1 MLKGLFRFL
10 CFFLLYFPCASFS
23 ASTTEQLDNSP
34 EHIAESAMRLAITGV
49 GELDPPTM
57 KKYIQYCKA
66 KCSPRLT
73 EETGHLLSSSYV
85 SIRDDVRRR
94 MMTSVSERDSRN
106 RPGADQPAIPI
117 TVRQLEALVRISESL
132 AKMRLQD
139 DVQVR
144 K

>member
-1 MLKGLFRFL
+1 MDDE
-10 CFFLLYFPCASFS
+10 S
-23 ASTTEQLDNSP
+23 ASSSENVDTSP
-34 EHIAESAMRLAITGV
+34 EHIAENAMRLAITGV
-49 GELDPPTM
+49 GELDVPTM

-73 EETGHLLSSSYV
+73 EEASHLLSSSYV

-94 MMTSVSERDSRN
+94 TMSSTSGKDSRD
-106 RPGADQPAIPI
+106 RRGEDQPAIPI

-144 K
+144 MVHSTD

>member
-1 MLKGLFRFL
+1 MVDK
-10 CFFLLYFPCASFS
+10 S
-23 ASTTEQLDNSP
+23 ATTTEMVDTSP
-34 EHIAESAMRLAITGV
+34 EHIAENAMRLAISGA
-49 GELDPPTM
+49 GELDVPTM

-73 EETGHLLSSSYV
+73 EEASHLLSSSYV

-94 MMTSVSERDSRN
+94 SMPFVAGQDSRD
-106 RPGADQPAIPI
+106 RQGDYQPAIPI

-144 K
+144 TLYDSTLG

>member
-1 MLKGLFRFL
+1 MR
-10 CFFLLYFPCASFS
+10 
-23 ASTTEQLDNSP
+23 
-34 EHIAESAMRLAITGV
+34 IAISGI
-49 GELDPPTM
+49 GELDVPTM

-73 EETGHLLSSSYV
+73 EEASHLLSSSYV

-94 MMTSVSERDSRN
+94 TISSSAGRDPRD
-106 RPGADQPAIPI
+106 RQGDDQPAIPI
-117 TVRQLEALVRISESL
+117 TVRQLEALVRIAESL

-144 K
+144 IYVKISPYLWIGIIG